1 VIVQQVMSSEVRTLR
16 PESSVRLA
24 MKVIVL
30 EDIRHLPIVEGGRLV
45 GIVSARDLRAALA
58 GILEH
63 RECPDEVER
72 RWSQPISNLMR
83 TEVLAV
89 HPEAE
94 LVEAIDLMIAHRIG
108 ALPVVEAGTFRLVGI
123 LSYVDI
129 LNELRNLLSVGSLQG
144 A

>member
-1 VIVQQVMSSEVRTLR
+1 MIVQQVMSSEVRTLR